1 MLVKII
7 KNGTES
13 EWFPLTKKRHR
24 ALLIDEPDTVLV
36 HIESLYPKSPESGQV
51 VPLNF
56 PCFNLLARE
65 FILEENRQKK
75 QDARHRDR
83 RAMEDIDPN
92 ENKALARSVDDELLR
107 LELWAAMEKSSA
119 CLTAPQRRR
128 IRMYVEEGLSLS
140 EIARREGVS
149 YKVIGRSIWA
159 GLKKIKNI
167 LEAWV

>member
-7 KNGTES
+7 KNGAES

-24 ALLIDEPDTVLV
+24 ALLLDKPDIVLV
-36 HIESLYPKSPESGQV
+36 HIDSLYPQSPDGGQV
-51 VPLNF
+51 VPLSF
-56 PCFNLLARE
+56 QCFNLLARE
-65 FILEENRQKK
+65 FVLEENRQEK
-75 QDARHRDR
+75 QDERHRDR

-92 ENKALARSVDDELLR
+92 ENKALAKSVDDELLR
-107 LELWAAMEKSSA
+107 RELWAAMEKSTA

-140 EIARREGVS
+140 EIGRREGVS
-149 YKVIGRSIWA
+149 YKVVGRSISA
-159 GLKKIKNI
+159 GLEKLKNI